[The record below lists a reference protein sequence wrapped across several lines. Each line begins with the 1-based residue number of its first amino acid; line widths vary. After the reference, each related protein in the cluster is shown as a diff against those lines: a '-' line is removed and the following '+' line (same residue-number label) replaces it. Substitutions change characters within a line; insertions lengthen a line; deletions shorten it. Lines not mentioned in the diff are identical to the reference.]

1 MKPRGNASARPL
13 RILIA
18 DDDRDAAFS
27 LMMLLRDAGHDV
39 HAVYAG
45 RYVMGGVIDV
55 DPDVVLLDVNL
66 PDMSGWD
73 VALTI
78 RRQRG
83 NQRPRLIGV
92 GGDGTQAP
100 DKTLAGIFG
109 FDHYLR
115 KPYDPQALIAL
126 LAQVRKQPKQ
136 PKQPTKA
143 G

>member
-1 MKPRGNASARPL
+1 
-13 RILIA
+13 
-18 DDDRDAAFS
+18 
-27 LMMLLRDAGHDV
+27 
-39 HAVYAG
+39 
-45 RYVMGGVIDV
+45 
-55 DPDVVLLDVNL
+55 
-66 PDMSGWD
+66 
-73 VALTI
+73 
-78 RRQRG
+78 
-83 NQRPRLIGV
+83 V